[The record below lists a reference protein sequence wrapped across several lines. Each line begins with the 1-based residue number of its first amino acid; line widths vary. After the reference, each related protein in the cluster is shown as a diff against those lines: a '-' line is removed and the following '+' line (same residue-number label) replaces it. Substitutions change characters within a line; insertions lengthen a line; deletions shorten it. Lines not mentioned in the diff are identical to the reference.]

1 MAITV
6 TLDKIKEKFDEWH
19 NGENNKN
26 YDKIHQKTK
35 DEIDAIKDKNTD
47 TDANINIIKKQLIKL
62 INGSASGSNNEVDSA
77 YSNNGSVNLKSL
89 KDDIGIIKAQL
100 GITGTNT
107 TVSDLIANMLAPL
120 QAQINSIDA
129 NPSHHYHEW
138 IMQQEIN
145 AGANLNNYTKSGI
158 YRCTDASYTQQIT
171 NHPVGIKYTP
181 FYLIVLS
188 GYNWNASNYTATED
202 NYIVRQIF
210 LGAYGDDPYGDVVFT
225 RNYFKG
231 TGKWSAWSELYGT
244 HNTEKTQMSVEF
256 SSGATKNYILLT
268 QK

>member
-1 MAITV
+1 MTITV

-19 NGENNKN
+19 NGGNN
-26 YDKIHQKTK
+26 YDKIHKKTN
-35 DEIDAIKDKNTD
+35 DRIDAIESQNTT
-47 TDANINIIKKQLIKL
+47 TDANINIIQKQLIKL
-62 INGSASGSNNEVDSA
+62 INGSASGSNNAVDSA
-77 YSNNGSVNLKSL
+77 YSNNGLVNLKSL

-100 GITGTNT
+100 GITETNT
-107 TVSDLIANMLAPL
+107 TVSDLIAKMLAPL

-129 NPSHHYHEW
+129 KPSYHYHEW

-188 GYNWNASNYTATED
+188 GYNWNDSNYPATED

-210 LGAYGDDPYGDVVFT
+210 LGVYGDDPYGDVVFT
-225 RNYFKG
+225 RNYFRA
-231 TGKWSAWSELYGT
+231 TNKWSAWSELYGT
-244 HNTEKTQMSVEF
+244 HNTKKVQMSVEF
-256 SSGATKNYILLT
+256 SNKDIQNYILLT